1 MIRRPPR
8 STRTD
13 TLFPYTT
20 LFRSVVTMNKS
31 PVVEF
36 LQPGNGV
43 EIALRLGPVDENV
56 AHRREGQRPWRETAY
71 PLEQGQQFEA
81 HRPAAEGQQLGQN
94 GVRGEVVDQIGR
106 ESCRRTGWQNE
117 WIKVVAVSLT
127 HKHLDHAQT
136 ERPA

>member
-43 EIALRLGPVDENV
+43 EIALRLGQVDENV

-71 PLEQGQQFEA
+71 PLEQGQQFDA
-81 HRPAAEGQQLGQN
+81 PRPAAEGKQLGQH
-94 GVRGEVVDQIGR
+94 GARGEIVDQRDQPLGPHR
-106 ESCRRTGWQNE
+106 TPGLGDLVADLVAQYRTAERHRR
-117 WIKVVAVSLT
+117 KVCI
-127 HKHLDHAQT
+127 
-136 ERPA
+136 